1 MKYLSVVPL
10 EKLEKGKIY
19 LLECVELYM
28 KNIYIYLFA
37 KILENKKHSIDKKII
52 YKTLFLENYNIFS
65 DILDFPDEKIEYE
78 IVSPPHRVFHKRHI
92 TIVYSYPERMLR
104 IRKRFFLLDE
114 KFLKKFL
121 KNKNWII
128 NEHEN
133 ISLSKPIFKII
144 LESDKNNSEC

>member
-1 MKYLSVVPL
+1 MNIPTPV
-10 EKLEKGKIY
+10 KLADLKEG
-19 LLECVELYM
+19 ELYFEEIFLYDIFCFFII
-28 KNIYIYLFA
+28 KIE
-37 KILENKKHSIDKKII
+37 KILINNSEKRIEYLRSDPEE
-52 YKTLFLENYNIFS
+52 YYIFS